1 MSAEIEEFPKVRT
14 NKKKKEFLLVT
25 NHTAFSSCILKEN
38 LGSVCI
44 HRTLYKFTNLT
55 TTKEAHSKL
64 HLIFTIR
71 DDVVWYQSSCKKGKR
86 EGQLRGG
93 MRHIPPHWT
102 FQPYLPSNFHCLKSR
117 LCVCCFVW
125 CFRFLTS
132 L

>member
-55 TTKEAHSKL
+55 TKEAHSKL

-71 DDVVWYQSSCKKGKR
+71 DDVV
-86 EGQLRGG
+86 
-93 MRHIPPHWT
+93 
-102 FQPYLPSNFHCLKSR
+102 
-117 LCVCCFVW
+117 
-125 CFRFLTS
+125 
-132 L
+132 